1 MSGGGRTRSPA
12 TSIPRSRGTTATS
25 SSPTTG
31 RSWTYCIYEAPSIDI
46 VEGHASALGMHTV
59 DGIYE
64 IAGDVTPDD
73 FPLT

>member
-1 MSGGGRTRSPA
+1 VR
-12 TSIPRSRGTTATS
+12 
-25 SSPTTG
+25 
-31 RSWTYCIYEAPSIDI
+31 TYCIYEAPSIEI
-46 VEGHASALGMHTV
+46 VEGHAEALGMHTV